1 MFGYSTSED
10 EQFEPPNLRRRRQ
23 TADDPYYRRRA
34 APPPTPPRRRQPRPR
49 GQHRFSVK
57 QQLTLCAAALASLA
71 VWYLTPVSVY
81 ITDIVLEQIPVSA
94 DIELGQQAVAEFP
107 YPTVYQAHW
116 TPLVRQVGNELVL
129 TRQKQS
135 RLHHPQDYLY
145 QWDFGVV
152 HTKLVNAFALPG
164 GVVRVTD
171 ALLELLEPTKGEL
184 AALLGHE
191 MGHVVSRH
199 SQARMI
205 QQELLQYLFK
215 AVLYEDGDDVQETF
229 GQAVGELLTKS
240 AAWLG
245 QQRFSRRDEYQA
257 DAVSWELLVDESN
270 AYNPQSLH
278 SILTKL
284 WSLEQDAGT
293 KSRRGKD
300 FESTSWDRDLLA
312 SVTAWSQTHPAT
324 EDRLAALEDKW
335 NQLSSKERRRLSRN
349 PI

>member
-1 MFGYSTSED
+1 M
-10 EQFEPPNLRRRRQ
+10 
-23 TADDPYYRRRA
+23 
-34 APPPTPPRRRQPRPR
+34 
-49 GQHRFSVK
+49 
-57 QQLTLCAAALASLA
+57 
-71 VWYLTPVSVY
+71 
-81 ITDIVLEQIPVSA
+81 VLEQIPVSA

-107 YPTVYQAHW
+107 YPTVYQARW
-116 TPLVRQVGNELVL
+116 TPLVRQVGNELVR
-129 TRQKQS
+129 TRQRQQS
-135 RLHHPQDYLY
+135 SSSSSSSRQQQQHDRNQDFSY

-152 HTKLVNAFALPG
+152 HTTLVNAFALPG

-171 ALLELLEPTKGEL
+171 ALLELLQPTTGEL

-205 QQELLQYLFK
+205 QQQLLQYLLS
-215 AVLYEDGDDVQETF
+215 ALLYEDGDDDRETF

-270 AYNPQSLH
+270 VYNPQSLH

-284 WSLEQDAGT
+284 WNLEQDAVGGD
-293 KSRRGKD
+293 KSPKD
-300 FESTSWDRDLLA
+300 SKASTTAWDRDLMA
-312 SVTAWSQTHPAT
+312 SVTAWSRTHPAT
-324 EDRLAALEDKW
+324 EDRLAALDDKW
-335 NQLSSKERRRLSRN
+335 NNQLSSKERRRLSRN

>member
-1 MFGYSTSED
+1 MYGYSTSD
-10 EQFEPPNLRRRRQ
+10 ERFEPLSLRRRRQ
-23 TADDPYYRRRA
+23 TTDGPYYRRRA
-34 APPPTPPRRRQPRPR
+34 VPPHRQRAR
-49 GQHRFSVK
+49 GQHRLSIQ
-57 QQLTLCAAALASLA
+57 QQLTLCAAALATLA
-71 VWYLTPVSVY
+71 VWYLSPVSVY

-94 DIELGQQAVAEFP
+94 DIELGQQAVAEFS
-107 YPTVYQAHW
+107 YPTVYQARW

-129 TRQKQS
+129 TRQKQ
-135 RLHHPQDYLY
+135 HGQHNPQDYLY

-152 HTKLVNAFALPG
+152 HTPSVNAFALPG

-171 ALLELLEPTKGEL
+171 ALLELLKPTTGEL

-205 QQELLQYLFK
+205 QQQLLQYLFQ
-215 AVLYEDGDDVQETF
+215 ALLYEDGDDDRETF

-257 DAVSWELLVDESN
+257 DAVSWELLVDDSN

-284 WSLEQDAGT
+284 WSLEQDANRSHKDKDS
-293 KSRRGKD
+293 KSS
-300 FESTSWDRDLLA
+300 STWDRDLLA
-312 SVTAWSQTHPAT
+312 SVSAWSRTHPAT
-324 EDRLAALEDKW
+324 EDRLAALDDKW

-349 PI
+349 QI

>member
-1 MFGYSTSED
+1 
-10 EQFEPPNLRRRRQ
+10 L
-23 TADDPYYRRRA
+23 
-34 APPPTPPRRRQPRPR
+34 
-49 GQHRFSVK
+49 K
-57 QQLTLCAAALASLA
+57 QQLTLFAAALAGLA
-71 VWYLTPVSVY
+71 VWYLTPASVW

-107 YPTVYQAHW
+107 YPTVYIARW
-116 TPLVRQVGNELVL
+116 TPLVRQIGNELVR
-129 TRQKQS
+129 TRQKQA
-135 RLHHPQDYLY
+135 RHGQHNPHDYLY

-171 ALLELLEPTKGEL
+171 ALLELLEPTEGEL

-278 SILTKL
+278 SMLTKL
-284 WSLEQDAGT
+284 WSLEQDAGN

-300 FESTSWDRDLLA
+300 SGSTWDSDLLA
-312 SVTAWSQTHPAT
+312 SVTAWSRTHPAT

-349 PI
+349 PV

>member
-1 MFGYSTSED
+1 M
-10 EQFEPPNLRRRRQ
+10 
-23 TADDPYYRRRA
+23 
-34 APPPTPPRRRQPRPR
+34 
-49 GQHRFSVK
+49 K
-57 QQLTLCAAALASLA
+57 QQLTLLAAALASLA
-71 VWYLTPVSVY
+71 VWYLTPVSVW

-94 DIELGQQAVAEFP
+94 DIELGQQAVAKFP
-107 YPTVYQAHW
+107 HPTVYQGRW
-116 TPLVRQVGNELVL
+116 TPLVRQIGNELVR

-135 RLHHPQDYLY
+135 RLDSQRHPDDNLY
-145 QWDFGVV
+145 QWDFGVT
-152 HTKLVNAFALPG
+152 HAKMVNAFALPG

-205 QQELLQYLFK
+205 QQELVQYIFK
-215 AVLYEDGDDVQETF
+215 AILYEDGDDVQEKF

-240 AAWLG
+240 ADWLG

-257 DAVSWELLVDESN
+257 DAVSWELLVDETN

-284 WSLEQDAGT
+284 WSLEQDAGN
-293 KSRRGKD
+293 KSRRDKD
-300 FESTSWDRDLLA
+300 SESTWDRDLLA
-312 SVTAWSQTHPAT
+312 SVTAWSRTHPAT

>member
-1 MFGYSTSED
+1 MYGHSTAD
-10 EQFEPPNLRRRRQ
+10 ERFEPPNLRRRRQ
-23 TADDPYYRRRA
+23 TANDRRRTA
-34 APPPTPPRRRQPRPR
+34 SPPPHQPRRRRE
-49 GQHRFSVK
+49 HRLSIK
-57 QQLTLCAAALASLA
+57 QQLTLCAASLASLA

-94 DIELGQQAVAEFP
+94 DIELGQQAAKEFP
-107 YPTVYQAHW
+107 YPTVYQARW
-116 TPLVRQVGNELVL
+116 TPLVQTVGNELVR
-129 TRQKQS
+129 TRQKQQA
-135 RLHHPQDYLY
+135 RQYDNQDYLY

-171 ALLELLEPTKGEL
+171 ALLDLLDPTTGEL

-205 QQELLQYLFK
+205 QQQLLQYLLS
-215 AVLYEDGDDVQETF
+215 ALLYEDGDDDRETF

-257 DAVSWELLVDESN
+257 DAVSWELLVDKSN
-270 AYNPQSLH
+270 VYNPQSLH

-284 WSLEQDAGT
+284 WSLEQDASH
-293 KSRRGKD
+293 KSKD
-300 FESTSWDRDLLA
+300 SKSTTWDRDLLA
-312 SVTAWSQTHPAT
+312 SVTAWSWTHPAT
-324 EDRLAALEDKW
+324 EDRLAALDDKW